1 MNTWESLPWVD
12 PAPGMLDIGD
22 AQTSFAVYSEEFV
35 SQYLHH
41 H

>member
-1 MNTWESLPWVD
+1 VD
-12 PAPGMLDIGD
+12 PAPDMLDMGG
-22 AQTSFAVYSEEFV
+22 AQTSFAVYWEEFA